1 MFHQIRRFSS
11 LHTEGGTLAVASLS
25 GAKGGT
31 VALINLETLRVDE
44 VYSVREN
51 TGSLAFA
58 SEGRSLYVASC
69 GPCTKGA
76 LGGGLFDINLRTK
89 VMVSLAGPY
98 QQPGELALDPETNSL
113 YVTLPSLGLVANI
126 STVTKVLRHLI
137 RVGGSPYGIVVS
149 PNGRTVYISGGGG
162 KIFPI
167 NAFTDKPMDPLQIDW
182 SGPIEMA
189 IAPDGR
195 DLYVVDTASNKLVV
209 IDAESNLIQ
218 KQIRVGSS
226 PDQLVVTPNSSYIFV
241 VSGSNRLVR
250 VSANA
255 DAVTG
260 STAVNG
266 QVNVP
271 AHGREKVPALRGDSG
286 GPLRPRPS
294 LRLGLAHPE

>member
-126 STVTKVLRHLI
+126 STVTNVL
-137 RVGGSPYGIVVS
+137 
-149 PNGRTVYISGGGG
+149 
-162 KIFPI
+162 
-167 NAFTDKPMDPLQIDW
+167 
-182 SGPIEMA
+182 
-189 IAPDGR
+189 
-195 DLYVVDTASNKLVV
+195 
-209 IDAESNLIQ
+209 
-218 KQIRVGSS
+218 
-226 PDQLVVTPNSSYIFV
+226 
-241 VSGSNRLVR
+241 
-250 VSANA
+250 
-255 DAVTG
+255 
-260 STAVNG
+260 
-266 QVNVP
+266 
-271 AHGREKVPALRGDSG
+271 
-286 GPLRPRPS
+286 
-294 LRLGLAHPE
+294 